1 MVLFVWLFGF
11 AVFVCC
17 CFSCSPVSVFG
28 FSPCGMTSYDA
39 TPRVEA
45 ITALASLAVIST
57 ASKHLHNDLARAI
70 MALEQKKT
78 LSHRS
83 ISIV

>member
-1 MVLFVWLFGF
+1 
-11 AVFVCC
+11 
-17 CFSCSPVSVFG
+17 
-28 FSPCGMTSYDA
+28 MTSYDS

-70 MALEQKKT
+70 MALEPKKT
-78 LSHRS
+78 LWESSERGHLEHKTVEPVLPLCAVAKRGS
-83 ISIV
+83 PHSLHIDT

>member
-1 MVLFVWLFGF
+1 MCGSFCLAFWFGCFCLLLLFLFSG
-11 AVFVCC
+11 VC
-17 CFSCSPVSVFG
+17 FG
-28 FSPCGMTSYDA
+28 FSPCGMTSYDS

-70 MALEQKKT
+70 MALEQKT
-78 LSHRS
+78 RASATC
-83 ISIV
+83 

>member
-11 AVFVCC
+11 AGFVCC
-17 CFSCSPVSVFG
+17 CFSCFPVSVFG
-28 FSPCGMTSYDA
+28 FSPCGMTSYNS

-70 MALEQKKT
+70 MALEQKK
-78 LSHRS
+78 
-83 ISIV
+83 IQVGIK